1 MSLDESTQ
9 TAKPKSKWLYKI
21 MQWIHIYTGL
31 FLIPWILVYATSA
44 LCLNHGP
51 WINKTFKIGPPT
63 WNTLSKSEF
72 TPNDSF
78 PQESKAQAAAIIQHL
93 NLAGAHRV
101 LPASNKQ
108 RMLILRLSG
117 GGNYRIT
124 WQRTQSQLIVERQAF
139 SAYRL
144 LHNLHFR
151 GGYRQ
156 MFFANITWAVI
167 VDLVC
172 VSMWLWVVSGIY
184 IWFRKRKQRVS
195 GNICLAAGCVLFCV
209 LVVLL
214 CL

>member
-1 MSLDESTQ
+1 MTIDESKQ
-9 TAKPKSKWLYKI
+9 TPKPKSRRFYSF
-21 MQWIHIYTGL
+21 MQLTPIYTGL
-31 FLIPWILVYATSA
+31 FLIPWLLVYATSA

-63 WNTLSKSEF
+63 WDTLSQSEF
-72 TPNDSF
+72 TPDDTF
-78 PQESKAQAAAIIQHL
+78 PEEPQAQAKAIVQNL
-93 NLAGAHRV
+93 NLEGMHRV

-108 RMLILRLSG
+108 RMLILRPSG

-124 WQRTQSQLIVERQAF
+124 WQRNQSQLTVERQPF

-144 LHNLHFR
+144 MHNLHFR

-156 MFFANITWAVI
+156 KYFAHITWAVV

-172 VSMWLWVVSGIY
+172 ISMWLWVISGIY

-195 GNICLAAGCVLFCV
+195 GNICLAAGCLLFCV
-209 LVVLL
+209 LVVML